1 MSGSPAPSPPD
12 LDRILAAI
20 REEARRRGARERPG
34 ADVRTSTGGQPSWLR
49 RPALA
54 GDPRH
59 VRDFLALGSEGLLD
73 AAYRTLLNRPPDPR
87 GAARYRHALRTGR
100 RTKIEVLG
108 RIRFSREGRRHGVA
122 IPGLLPAFAFAL
134 AYRVPIAGAVLAGAS
149 ALLRLPAH
157 LRDRAPLERVA
168 QEAAAEIEG

>member
-1 MSGSPAPSPPD
+1 MSGSPASPPPD

-20 REEARRRGARERPG
+20 REEAQRRGARERPG
-34 ADVRTSTGGQPSWLR
+34 SDLRTLPGGVPAWLR
-49 RPALA
+49 RPTLA

-73 AAYRTLLNRPPDPR
+73 AAYRTLLNRPPDPK
-87 GAARYRHALRTGR
+87 GAANYRRALRTGR

-108 RIRFSREGRRHGVA
+108 RIRFSGEGRRHGVT
-122 IPGLLPAFAFAL
+122 IPGLLPALAFAL
-134 AYRVPIAGAVLAGAS
+134 AYRIPIVGAVLAGAA

-157 LRDRAPLERVA
+157 LRDRATLERIT